1 MTEPAEAEPDQPRG
15 AEPDQRSEVG
25 PRWGLGDAAL
35 AFAAGLIGTIFTTS
49 VYLIVSGVEADAQD
63 TGLIIATLVGLWLGF
78 GLVAILASLR
88 KGAGSLAE
96 DYGLRLELKDVPVG
110 VVVGL
115 VCQFVVIPVVVT
127 LFSLLDDTIDVAQQ
141 AEEVTGGASG
151 VNLLLLAPFLC
162 IGAPFFE
169 ELYFRGLL
177 QRAAVRRLRPV
188 AGIALSALAFGLV
201 HANALSGWSALALV
215 AALAVFGVVLS
226 SLAHRTGRLGPGLVA
241 HFTFNAVSLVA
252 LALN

>member
-1 MTEPAEAEPDQPRG
+1 
-15 AEPDQRSEVG
+15 
-25 PRWGLGDAAL
+25 
-35 AFAAGLIGTIFTTS
+35 
-49 VYLIVSGVEADAQD
+49 
-63 TGLIIATLVGLWLGF
+63 VGLWLGF
-78 GLVAILASLR
+78 GLVAIRASLR

-141 AEEVTGGASG
+141 AEEVTGGATG

-177 QRAAVRRLRPV
+177 QRAAVRRLGTV
-188 AGIALSALAFGLV
+188 GGIAISALAFGLV

-226 SLAHRTGRLGPGLVA
+226 TLAHRTGRLGPGLVA

-252 LALN
+252 LAVS